1 MMDKAV
7 EMKIS
12 VGFLVPHVLMTTKI
26 DKKSTLVIQA
36 LRNAMTNGY
45 VVGAFGTAGHYVT
58 LIICI
63 KFKEVW
69 YLDSAKHH
77 PA

>member
-12 VGFLVPHVLMTTKI
+12 VGFFVPHVLMTTKI

-36 LRNAMTNGY
+36 LRNAMTNDY
-45 VVGAFGTAGHYVT
+45 VVGAFGTGGHYVT

-63 KFKEVW
+63 KLREVW

-77 PA
+77 PV